1 MFHSQFGWSLRKANN
16 QEFVTSK
23 IRHISINTSSD
34 TTSTRKLLTFDIMKK
49 PKNWWYV
56 WSKAL
61 GEKASSCNKTS
72 DKVAVV
78 RTIIFAT
85 YLITNA
91 FIVAGVL
98 RQWDRKTV
106 VEVYVDQAGIPSYT
120 TPPER
125 RVNKPFEF
133 E

>member
-1 MFHSQFGWSLRKANN
+1 
-16 QEFVTSK
+16 
-23 IRHISINTSSD
+23 
-34 TTSTRKLLTFDIMKK
+34 MKK

-78 RTIIFAT
+78 RSLIFTT
-85 YLITNA
+85 YLITNIA
-91 FIVAGVL
+91 IVANAI
-98 RQWDRKTV
+98 RQWNRNTAVHVYIDSSEIQPYVTPSKRK
-106 VEVYVDQAGIPSYT
+106 
-120 TPPER
+120 
-125 RVNKPFEF
+125 VNKTLEF

>member
-1 MFHSQFGWSLRKANN
+1 
-16 QEFVTSK
+16 
-23 IRHISINTSSD
+23 
-34 TTSTRKLLTFDIMKK
+34 MKK

-106 VEVYVDQAGIPSYT
+106 VEVYVDSAGIPSYT